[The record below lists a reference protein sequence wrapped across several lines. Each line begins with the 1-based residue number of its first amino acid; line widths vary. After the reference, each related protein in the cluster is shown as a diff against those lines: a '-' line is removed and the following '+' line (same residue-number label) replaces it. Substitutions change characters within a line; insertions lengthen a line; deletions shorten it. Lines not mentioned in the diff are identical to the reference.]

1 MVYDVTNPKA
11 PNVVQYLNY
20 RNFGAAPETA
30 EALDLGPEGIRVRA
44 HELSPLPG
52 RGRCWWWRTR
62 SAERRPCSA
71 SSVSVW

>member
-30 EALDLGPEGIRVRA
+30 EALDLGPEGIRVIA

-52 RGRCWWWRTR
+52 GRCWWWRTR